1 MNQPADTWKAWWTA
15 GVRIVAVETWDED
28 AVRREAAALADLQ
41 QVPLWDW
48 SRVNGLT
55 RAGDG
60 MAGQLTRDPDTLV
73 DKLLAMPDGVVVA
86 FDLWAEPLSSR
97 AIRGLREFSART
109 APVMLVATGYP
120 GADPPAALTQSL
132 VRTALGGPWSPR
144 FHTWLTSADFSLA
157 QHLRRQQAAAP
168 GLTLVTP
175 HGGWDCVGGLDNLK
189 RWADQR
195 RLALNPDSS
204 LPFARGVLL
213 YGIPGTGKS
222 VSVRAWADDWRLP
235 LLRLDWGGLM
245 GRYVGDSERRL
256 ANALAAAERLSP
268 VILWLDEIDKAFGG
282 IQRDE
287 DSGVSRR
294 LVGTLLTW
302 MQEHQQPVLLLATAN
317 DVTGL
322 PAELLRPGRF
332 DALFFVDL
340 PGPAARRDI
349 MAIHLA
355 ARFIPPDPAMLAL
368 AETLDQYSGADIA
381 AVVQEAQFLAAQE
394 GTSVTA
400 EVLAHSAHTVIPWAK
415 TLGEELESRRQ
426 WAKGRLRLA

>member
-1 MNQPADTWKAWWTA
+1 
-15 GVRIVAVETWDED
+15 
-28 AVRREAAALADLQ
+28 
-41 QVPLWDW
+41 
-48 SRVNGLT
+48 
-55 RAGDG
+55 
-60 MAGQLTRDPDTLV
+60 
-73 DKLLAMPDGVVVA
+73 
-86 FDLWAEPLSSR
+86 
-97 AIRGLREFSART
+97 
-109 APVMLVATGYP
+109 
-120 GADPPAALTQSL
+120 
-132 VRTALGGPWSPR
+132 
-144 FHTWLTSADFSLA
+144 LA
-157 QHLRRQQAAAP
+157 QHIRRQQAAAP
-168 GLTLVTP
+168 GLALVTP
-175 HGGWDCVGGLDNLK
+175 HGGWDRVGGLDNLK